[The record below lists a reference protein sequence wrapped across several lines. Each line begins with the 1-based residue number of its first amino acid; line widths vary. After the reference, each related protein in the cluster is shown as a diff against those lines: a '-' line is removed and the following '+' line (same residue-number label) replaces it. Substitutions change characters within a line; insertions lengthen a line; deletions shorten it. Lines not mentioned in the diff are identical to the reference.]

1 MKIER
6 VNDNQ
11 IKCTLTGS
19 DLSAR
24 NLSLSELA
32 YGTDKA
38 RSLFQEMLQKASS
51 ETGFD
56 AEDAALMV
64 EAIPLA
70 GESLILIITKVDD
83 PEELDARFSRF
94 SPSGEDETPANAFSS
109 ELLEGAEQL
118 LQFLSKAAEQAAGS
132 AAASVTA
139 PAEKEEKG
147 PVQRV
152 FLFASLDEAI
162 HAAKAA
168 ADGYTGESSLYKNP
182 EDSKYYLLLRDKAEG
197 EAFARTVNLLS
208 EFSRP
213 VKNRAPGTDA
223 YYEEH
228 FDVILGKDALR
239 KLAKI

>member
-1 MKIER
+1 MMYGMTPFGRNAFDLFNLWNDIDNNYDSMP
-6 VNDNQ
+6 VNACKTD
-11 IKCTLTGS
+11 IKDTG
-19 DLSAR
+19 DKYVME
-24 NLSLSELA
+24 SELP
-32 YGTDKA
+32 
-38 RSLFQEMLQKASS
+38 
-51 ETGFD
+51 GFEKED
-56 AEDAALMV
+56 IKLDINGEFLVISAEH
-64 EAIPLA
+64 
-70 GESLILIITKVDD
+70 S
-83 PEELDARFSRF
+83 
-94 SPSGEDETPANAFSS
+94 
-109 ELLEGAEQL
+109 
-118 LQFLSKAAEQAAGS
+118 
-132 AAASVTA
+132 
-139 PAEKEEKG
+139 AEKEEKG

-228 FDVILGKDALR
+228 FDVILGEDALR